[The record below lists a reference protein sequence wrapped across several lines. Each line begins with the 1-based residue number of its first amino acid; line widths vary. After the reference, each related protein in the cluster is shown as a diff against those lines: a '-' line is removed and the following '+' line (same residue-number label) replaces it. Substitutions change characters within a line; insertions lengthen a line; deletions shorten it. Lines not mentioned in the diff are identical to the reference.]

1 MNSEVNPVFGY
12 EFDAETGGL
21 LLNDS
26 TPNSS
31 KEPRPVYA
39 TEMRMLHM
47 DEWFAFEDQNDRP
60 YLWAEAASYYYR
72 GELIARTKGGSLCEA
87 PVMDYLVDSNESGE
101 KVPAVP
107 RGYELQ
113 PVDVDSM
120 VAKNAD
126 MMAIIEQVTVKKIYD
141 YWKRY
146 QKRLDCFHV
155 AFSGGKD
162 SMVLLEL
169 VKKALPHNAF
179 MVVFGDTKMEF
190 PDTYKLVNIVE
201 QQCKE
206 DGIAFYRAASHLG
219 AEEAWRLF
227 GAPSTVL
234 RWCCS
239 VMKST
244 PQTLK
249 IRDILGKDNFVGADF
264 VGVRAEES
272 IKRSEYEFESYGKK
286 QKGQHSQNP
295 ILDWNSAEV
304 WLYIYSRKL
313 PINEAYKKGNTRAG
327 CLFCPMGRGK
337 ADSFRQMSYPNEIEK
352 FVSIIRDMTDDPNIE
367 TYISNGGWASRKN
380 GRDIKNNPERYIET
394 ERDGKLYIRVISPKT
409 DWREWIKTLGDL
421 PFDFSIVETA
431 DGYEVG
437 FPIEY
442 NKTVLGKR
450 FKQVFRKT
458 AYCIGCRVC
467 EVNCVFGCIDF
478 SNGLKITNC
487 RHCQQCHEVDE
498 GCLMYHSLEQPKNGG
513 RVMKNSLNSYADH
526 APKPEW
532 IDDFFDK
539 GKEFFSNHR
548 LGPMQISIFKKF
560 LTNAGLIVKE
570 ETTSLYDLVKSIGK
584 NTDAAWGLILIN
596 LAYNNVQI
604 KWYIDNMQVQEA
616 NARNSLEDIL
626 KAEGVSDKDARSI
639 MKAFKRLTE
648 TPLGTVLHFGTT
660 SGKSVE
666 TLTRT
671 KCTLQD
677 DRVLLYALYRYAE
690 ACQDYY
696 EFSLS
701 RLMNTSIDS
710 AGISPVKLFGFA
722 EDEMITMLN
731 GLSAKYP
738 AFINVTFTHGLDKIS
753 LREDKTSDDVLR
765 LFS

>member
-1 MNSEVNPVFGY
+1 MFGY
-12 EFDAETGGL
+12 EYDAETGGL

-47 DEWFAFEDQNDRP
+47 DEWFTFEDQDNRP

-72 GELIARTKGGSLCEA
+72 GQLVARTKGGSLCEA
-87 PVMDYLVDSNESGE
+87 PVMDYQVATAESGE
-101 KVPAVP
+101 KVSAVP
-107 RGYELQ
+107 QGFELQ
-113 PVDVDSM
+113 PVDIDRM

-146 QKRLDCFHV
+146 QKKLDCFHV

-190 PDTYKLVNIVE
+190 PDTYKLVDIVE

-206 DGIAFYRAASHLG
+206 DGIAFYRAASHLD

-337 ADSFRQMSYPNEIEK
+337 ADSFRQMSYPDEIEK

-380 GRDIKNNPERYIET
+380 GRDIKNNPERYIES

-421 PFDFSIVETA
+421 PFDFSVVETV
-431 DGYEVG
+431 DGYEVA

-442 NKTVLGKR
+442 NKTVLGKQ
-450 FKQVFRKT
+450 FKQVFRKA

-532 IDDFFDK
+532 LDDFFDK

-570 ETTSLYDLVKSIGK
+570 ETTSLYDLVKRIGK
-584 NTDAAWGLILIN
+584 NSDAAWGLILVN

-671 KCTLQD
+671 KCILQD
-677 DRVLLYALYRYAE
+677 DRILLYALYRYAE

-696 EFSLS
+696 EFSLA
-701 RLMNTSIDS
+701 RLLNTGIES
-710 AGISPVKLFGFA
+710 AGISPVKLFGTT

-753 LREDKTSDDVLR
+753 LREDKTSDDVLK

>member
-1 MNSEVNPVFGY
+1 MFGY
-12 EFDAETGGL
+12 EYDAETGGL

-47 DEWFAFEDQNDRP
+47 DAWFSFADQDDAP
-60 YLWAEAASYYYR
+60 YMWAEAASYYYR
-72 GELIARTKGGSLCEA
+72 GRLVARTKGGSLCEA
-87 PVMDYLVDSNESGE
+87 PVMDYLVATTESGD
-101 KVPAVP
+101 KVPALP
-107 RGYELQ
+107 QGYVLQ
-113 PVDVDSM
+113 PMDIDHM
-120 VAKNAD
+120 VKKNTD
-126 MMAIIEQVTVKKIYD
+126 IMAIIEQVTVKKIYD

-146 QKRLDCFHV
+146 QKKLDCFHV

-179 MVVFGDTKMEF
+179 MVIFGDTKMEF
-190 PDTYKLVNIVE
+190 PDTYKLVDIVE
-201 QQCKE
+201 QQCKD

-249 IRDILGKDNFVGADF
+249 IRDILGKDKFVGADF

-295 ILDWNSAEV
+295 ILDWTSAEV
-304 WLYIYSRKL
+304 WLYIYSRNL

-337 ADSFRQMSYPNEIEK
+337 ADSFRQMSYPDEIEK

-409 DWREWIKTLGDL
+409 DWQEWIKTLGDL
-421 PFDFSIVETA
+421 PFDFSVVATA

-450 FKQVFRKT
+450 FKQVFRKA

-498 GCLMYHSLEQPKNGG
+498 GCLMYHSLDQPKNGG

-526 APKPEW
+526 APKPAW
-532 IDDFFDK
+532 IDDFFEAGK
-539 GKEFFSNHR
+539 GFFATHR

-560 LTNAGLIVKE
+560 LTNAGLIVKG
-570 ETTSLYDLVKSIGK
+570 ETTPFYDLVKKLGS
-584 NTDAAWGLILIN
+584 NSEVTWGLIYTN
-596 LAYNNVQI
+596 LAYSNVQI
-604 KWYIDNMQVQEA
+604 KWYVDNMKIQEIY
-616 NARNSLEDIL
+616 ARNSLEEIL
-626 KAEGVSDKDARSI
+626 KSEGVSDKDARSI

-648 TPLGTVLHFGTT
+648 TPLGTALHFGTT
-660 SGKSVE
+660 SGKSLE
-666 TLTRT
+666 TLTRS
-671 KCTLQD
+671 KCNLQD

-696 EFSLS
+696 EFSLA

-710 AGISPVKLFGFA
+710 VGISPVKLFGFT
-722 EDEMITMLN
+722 EEEMITMLN

-738 AFINVTFTHGLDKIS
+738 AFMNVTFTHGLDKIS
-753 LREDKTSDDVLR
+753 LREDKTSDDVLK

>member
-12 EFDAETGGL
+12 EYDAETGGL

-47 DEWFAFEDQNDRP
+47 DVWFTFEDQDDRP

-72 GELIARTKGGSLCEA
+72 GQLVARAKGGSLCEA
-87 PVMDYLVDSNESGE
+87 PVMDYLVATAESGE

-107 RGYELQ
+107 QGYELQ
-113 PVDVDSM
+113 PVDLDRM
-120 VAKNAD
+120 VGKNVD

-146 QKRLDCFHV
+146 QKKLDCFHV

-190 PDTYKLVNIVE
+190 PDTYKLVDIVE

-206 DGIAFYRAASHLG
+206 DDIAFYRAASHLG

-304 WLYIYSRKL
+304 WLYIYSRNL

-337 ADSFRQMSYPNEIEK
+337 ADSFRQMSYPDEIER
-352 FVSIIRDMTDDPNIE
+352 FISIIRDMTDDPNIE
-367 TYISNGGWASRKN
+367 TYISKGGWASRKN

-421 PFDFSIVETA
+421 PFDFSVVETA

-450 FKQVFRKT
+450 FKQVFRKA

-478 SNGLKITNC
+478 SNGLKITKC

-532 IDDFFDK
+532 LDDFFDK

-570 ETTSLYDLVKSIGK
+570 ETTSLYDLVKSIGN
-584 NTDAAWGLILIN
+584 NTDAAWGLVLIN

-604 KWYIDNMQVQEA
+604 KWYIDNMQIQET

-696 EFSLS
+696 EFSLA

-710 AGISPVKLFGFA
+710 AGISPIKLFGFT

-738 AFINVTFTHGLDKIS
+738 TFINVTFTHGLDKIS
-753 LREDKTSDDVLR
+753 LREDKTSADVLK

>member
-1 MNSEVNPVFGY
+1 MFGY

-47 DEWFAFEDQNDRP
+47 DEWFAFEDQNDCP

-87 PVMDYLVDSNESGE
+87 PVMDYLVASNESGE

-450 FKQVFRKT
+450 FKQVFRKA

-710 AGISPVKLFGFA
+710 AGISPVKLFGFV

-753 LREDKTSDDVLR
+753 LREDKTSDDVLK

>member
-87 PVMDYLVDSNESGE
+87 PVMDYLVASNESGE

-458 AYCIGCRVC
+458 AYCMGCRVC

>member
-87 PVMDYLVDSNESGE
+87 PVMDYLVASNESGE

-206 DGIAFYRAASHLG
+206 DGIAFYRVASHLG

-450 FKQVFRKT
+450 FKQVFRKA

>member
-87 PVMDYLVDSNESGE
+87 PVMDYLVASNESGE

-352 FVSIIRDMTDDPNIE
+352 FVSIIRDMTDDPNIK

>member
-87 PVMDYLVDSNESGE
+87 PVMDYLVASNESGE

-450 FKQVFRKT
+450 FKQVFRKA

-487 RHCQQCHEVDE
+487 RHCQQCHEVDD

-570 ETTSLYDLVKSIGK
+570 ETTSLYDLVKSIRK

>member
-1 MNSEVNPVFGY
+1 VFGY

-87 PVMDYLVDSNESGE
+87 PVMDYLVASNESGE

>member
-1 MNSEVNPVFGY
+1 MNGEVNPVFGY

-87 PVMDYLVDSNESGE
+87 PVMDYLVASNESGE

-450 FKQVFRKT
+450 FKQVFRKA

-648 TPLGTVLHFGTT
+648 TPLGTVLYFGTT

>member
-1 MNSEVNPVFGY
+1 MFGY

-87 PVMDYLVDSNESGE
+87 PVMDYLVASNESGE

-450 FKQVFRKT
+450 FKQVFRKA

-539 GKEFFSNHR
+539 GKGFFSNHR

>member
-1 MNSEVNPVFGY
+1 MFGY

-87 PVMDYLVDSNESGE
+87 PVMDYLVASNESGE

-450 FKQVFRKT
+450 FKQVFRKA

-532 IDDFFDK
+532 IDDFF
-539 GKEFFSNHR
+539 
-548 LGPMQISIFKKF
+548 
-560 LTNAGLIVKE
+560 LIVKE
-570 ETTSLYDLVKSIGK
+570 EATSLYDLVKSIGK

>member
-87 PVMDYLVDSNESGE
+87 PVMDYLVASNESGE

-450 FKQVFRKT
+450 FKQVFRKA

-539 GKEFFSNHR
+539 GKGFFSNHR

>member
-1 MNSEVNPVFGY
+1 MFGY
-12 EFDAETGGL
+12 EFDAEPGGL

-87 PVMDYLVDSNESGE
+87 PVMDYLVASNESGE

-450 FKQVFRKT
+450 FKQVFRKA

>member
-1 MNSEVNPVFGY
+1 MFGY
-12 EFDAETGGL
+12 EYDAETGGL

-47 DEWFAFEDQNDRP
+47 DAWFSFADQDDAP
-60 YLWAEAASYYYR
+60 YMWAEAASYYYR
-72 GELIARTKGGSLCEA
+72 GRLVARTKGGSLCEA
-87 PVMDYLVDSNESGE
+87 PVMDYLVATTESGD
-101 KVPAVP
+101 KVPALP
-107 RGYELQ
+107 QGYVLQ
-113 PVDVDSM
+113 PMDIDHM
-120 VAKNAD
+120 VKKNTD

-146 QKRLDCFHV
+146 QKKLDCFHV

-179 MVVFGDTKMEF
+179 MVIFGDTKMEF
-190 PDTYKLVNIVE
+190 PDTYKLVDIVE
-201 QQCKE
+201 QQCKD

-249 IRDILGKDNFVGADF
+249 IRDILGKDKFVGADF

-295 ILDWNSAEV
+295 ILDWTSAEV
-304 WLYIYSRKL
+304 WLYIYSRNL

-337 ADSFRQMSYPNEIEK
+337 ADSFRQMSYPDEIEK

-409 DWREWIKTLGDL
+409 DWQEWIKTLGDL
-421 PFDFSIVETA
+421 PFDFSVVATA

-450 FKQVFRKT
+450 FKQVFRKA

-526 APKPEW
+526 APKPAW
-532 IDDFFDK
+532 IDDFFEAGK
-539 GKEFFSNHR
+539 GFFATHR

-560 LTNAGLIVKE
+560 LTNAGLIVKG
-570 ETTSLYDLVKSIGK
+570 ETTPFYDLVKKLGS
-584 NTDAAWGLILIN
+584 NSEVTWGLIYTN
-596 LAYNNVQI
+596 LAYSNVQI
-604 KWYIDNMQVQEA
+604 KWYVDNMKIQEIY
-616 NARNSLEDIL
+616 ARNSLEEIL
-626 KAEGVSDKDARSI
+626 KSEGVSDKDARSI

-648 TPLGTVLHFGTT
+648 TPLGTALHFGTT
-660 SGKSVE
+660 SGKSLE
-666 TLTRT
+666 TLTRS
-671 KCTLQD
+671 KCNLRD

-696 EFSLS
+696 EFSLA

-710 AGISPVKLFGFA
+710 VGISPVKLFGFT
-722 EDEMITMLN
+722 EEEMITMLN

-738 AFINVTFTHGLDKIS
+738 AFMNVTFTHGLDKIS
-753 LREDKTSDDVLR
+753 LREDKTSDDVLK

>member
-1 MNSEVNPVFGY
+1 MFGY

-87 PVMDYLVDSNESGE
+87 PVMDYLVASNESGE

-450 FKQVFRKT
+450 FKQVFRKA

-498 GCLMYHSLEQPKNGG
+498 GYLMYHSLEQPKNGG

>member
-1 MNSEVNPVFGY
+1 MFGY

-87 PVMDYLVDSNESGE
+87 PVMDYLVASNESGE

-467 EVNCVFGCIDF
+467 EVNCMFGCIDF

>member
-1 MNSEVNPVFGY
+1 MFGY

-87 PVMDYLVDSNESGE
+87 PVMDYLVASNESGE

-753 LREDKTSDDVLR
+753 LREDKASDDVLR

>member
-87 PVMDYLVDSNESGE
+87 PVMDYLVASNESGE

-450 FKQVFRKT
+450 FKQVFRKA
-458 AYCIGCRVC
+458 AYCIGCRAC

-753 LREDKTSDDVLR
+753 LREDKASDDVLK

>member
-1 MNSEVNPVFGY
+1 MFGY
-12 EFDAETGGL
+12 EYDAETGGL

-39 TEMRMLHM
+39 SEMRMLHM
-47 DEWFAFEDQNDRP
+47 DAWFSFADQDDTP
-60 YLWAEAASYYYR
+60 YMWAEAASYYYR
-72 GELIARTKGGSLCEA
+72 GRLVARTKGGSLCEA
-87 PVMDYLVDSNESGE
+87 PVMDYLVATTESGD

-107 RGYELQ
+107 QGYILQ
-113 PVDVDSM
+113 PVDIDHM
-120 VAKNAD
+120 VKKNAD

-146 QKRLDCFHV
+146 QKKLDCFHV

-179 MVVFGDTKMEF
+179 MVIFGDTKMEF
-190 PDTYKLVNIVE
+190 PDTYKLVDIVE
-201 QQCKE
+201 QQCKD

-249 IRDILGKDNFVGADF
+249 IRDILGKDKFVGADF

-295 ILDWNSAEV
+295 ILDWTSAEV
-304 WLYIYSRKL
+304 WLYIYSRSL

-337 ADSFRQMSYPNEIEK
+337 ADSFRQMSYPDEIEK

-409 DWREWIKTLGDL
+409 DWQEWIKTLGDL
-421 PFDFSIVETA
+421 PFDFSVVATA

-450 FKQVFRKT
+450 FKQVFRKA

-526 APKPEW
+526 APKPAW
-532 IDDFFDK
+532 IDDFFEAGK
-539 GKEFFSNHR
+539 GFFATHR

-560 LTNAGLIVKE
+560 LTNAGLIVKG
-570 ETTSLYDLVKSIGK
+570 ETTPFYDLVKKLGS
-584 NTDAAWGLILIN
+584 NSEATWGLIYTN
-596 LAYNNVQI
+596 LAYSNVQI
-604 KWYIDNMQVQEA
+604 KWYVDNMKIQEIY
-616 NARNSLEDIL
+616 ARNSLEEIL
-626 KAEGVSDKDARSI
+626 KSEGVSDKDARSI

-648 TPLGTVLHFGTT
+648 TPLGTALHFGTT
-660 SGKSVE
+660 SGKSLE

-696 EFSLS
+696 EFSLA

-710 AGISPVKLFGFA
+710 VGISPVKLFGFT
-722 EDEMITMLN
+722 EEEMITMLN

-738 AFINVTFTHGLDKIS
+738 AFMNVTFTHGLDKIS
-753 LREDKTSDDVLR
+753 LREDKTSDDVLK

>member
-1 MNSEVNPVFGY
+1 MFGY
-12 EFDAETGGL
+12 EYDPETGGL

-47 DEWFAFEDQNDRP
+47 DDWFCFDDQDERP
-60 YLWAEAASYYYR
+60 YMWAEAASYYYF
-72 GELIARTKGGSLCEA
+72 GKLVAKVKGGSLFEK
-87 PVMDYLVDSNESGE
+87 PVVDFAVHKDDNGE
-101 KVPAVP
+101 MVPALP
-107 RGYELQ
+107 QGIQLQ
-113 PVDVDSM
+113 PVDINRM
-120 VAKNAD
+120 VEKNAD
-126 MMAIIEQVTVKKIYD
+126 LMAVIEQITVKKIFD

-169 VKKALPHNAF
+169 VKKALPYNAF
-179 MVVFGDTKMEF
+179 IVVFGDTKMEF
-190 PDTYKLVNIVE
+190 PDTYKIIDIVE

-206 DGIAFYRAASHLG
+206 IGIAFYRAASHLNP
-219 AEEAWRLF
+219 ADSWRLF
-227 GAPSTVL
+227 GPPSTVL

-239 VMKST
+239 VHKST

-249 IRDILGKDNFVGADF
+249 LREIYNKSNYVGADF

-272 IKRSEYEFESYGKK
+272 LKRAEYEFESYGKK

-295 ILDWNSAEV
+295 ILDWTSAEI
-304 WLYIYSRKL
+304 WLYTFSRDL
-313 PINEAYKKGNTRAG
+313 PINNAYKKGNTRAG

-337 ADSFRQMSYPNEIEK
+337 SDSFRRMSYPNEIEG
-352 FVSIIRDMTDDPNIE
+352 FISIIREMIDDCDIE

-380 GRDIKNNPERYIET
+380 GRDIKNNQERYLES
-394 ERDGKLYIRVISPKT
+394 ERDGKIFIRVIQPKT
-409 DWREWIKTLGDL
+409 DWQEWIKTLGDI
-421 PFDFSIVETA
+421 PFDFEVTKISG
-431 DGYEVG
+431 GYEVV
-437 FPIEY
+437 FPAEF
-442 NKTVLGKR
+442 NKTTAGKL
-450 FKQVFRKT
+450 FKQVFRKA

-467 EVNCVFGCIDF
+467 EANCATGCIDF
-478 SNGLKITNC
+478 SKGLKISNC
-487 RHCQQCHEVDE
+487 KHCQKCHEVDE

-532 IDDFFDK
+532 IENFFEK
-539 GKEFFSNHR
+539 GNEFFSDHR

-560 LTNAGLIVKE
+560 LSNAELVVKE
-570 ETTSLYDLVKSIGK
+570 ETTPFFDIIKSIGCY
-584 NTDAAWGLILIN
+584 TSTAWGLIFIN

-604 KWYIDNMQVQEA
+604 KWYIDNMELQKVYP
-616 NARNSLEDIL
+616 RGVLEERLTAD
-626 KAEGVSDKDARSI
+626 GVSAKDAHSI
-639 MKAFKRLTE
+639 TKAYKRLTD
-648 TPLGTVLHFGTT
+648 TPLGTALHMGLTD
-660 SGKSVE
+660 GKSVE

-671 KCTLQD
+671 KCRLSD

-696 EFSLS
+696 EFSLT

-710 AGISPVKLFGFA
+710 AGISPVKLFGFT
-722 EDEMITMLN
+722 EDEMITMLS
-731 GLSAKYP
+731 GLSSKYP
-738 AFINVTFTHGLDKIS
+738 EFINATFTHGLDKVS
-753 LREDKTSDDVLR
+753 LQEDKTAEDVLT
-765 LFS
+765 LFH

>member
-87 PVMDYLVDSNESGE
+87 PVMDYLVASNESGE

-450 FKQVFRKT
+450 FKQVFRKA

-498 GCLMYHSLEQPKNGG
+498 GYLMYHSLEQPKNGG

>member
-1 MNSEVNPVFGY
+1 MFGY

-87 PVMDYLVDSNESGE
+87 PVMDYLVASNESGE

-126 MMAIIEQVTVKKIYD
+126 MMAIIEQVTVKKISD

-450 FKQVFRKT
+450 FKQVFRKA

>member
-1 MNSEVNPVFGY
+1 MFGY

-87 PVMDYLVDSNESGE
+87 PVMDYLVASNESGE

-458 AYCIGCRVC
+458 AYCMGCRVC

>member
-87 PVMDYLVDSNESGE
+87 PVMDYLVASNESGE

-450 FKQVFRKT
+450 FKQVFRKA

-639 MKAFKRLTE
+639 MKAE

>member
-1 MNSEVNPVFGY
+1 MFGY
-12 EFDAETGGL
+12 EYDAETGGL

-39 TEMRMLHM
+39 TEMRMLNM
-47 DEWFAFEDQNDRP
+47 DEWFTFENQDERP
-60 YLWAEAASYYYR
+60 YMWAEAASYYYR
-72 GELIARTKGGSLCEA
+72 GQLVARTKGGSLCEA
-87 PVMDYLVDSNESGE
+87 PVMDYMVVSTDNGE
-101 KVPAVP
+101 KAPAVP
-107 RGYELQ
+107 QGFELQ
-113 PVDVDSM
+113 PVDIDSM
-120 VAKNAD
+120 VSRNAD
-126 MMAIIEQVTVKKIYD
+126 MMAIIEQATVKKIYD

-146 QKRLDCFHV
+146 QKKLDCFHV

-190 PDTYKLVNIVE
+190 PDTYKLVDIVE

-206 DGIAFYRAASHLG
+206 EGIAFYRAASHLG
-219 AEEAWRLF
+219 AEEGWRFF
-227 GAPSTVL
+227 GPPSTAL

-239 VMKST
+239 VLKST

-249 IRDILGKDNFVGADF
+249 IREALGKDNYVGADF

-272 IKRSEYEFESYGKK
+272 LKRAEYEFESYGKK

-304 WLYIYSRKL
+304 WLYIFSHGL
-313 PINEAYKKGNTRAG
+313 PINDTYKKGNTRAG

-337 ADSFRQMSYPNEIEK
+337 SDSFRRMSYPDEIEK
-352 FVSIIRDMTDDPNIE
+352 YISIIRDMTDDANIE

-380 GRDIKNNPERYIET
+380 GRDLKNNPERYIET
-394 ERDGKLYIRVISPKT
+394 EKNGKLFIRVIDPRT
-409 DWREWIKTLGDL
+409 DWREWIKTLGEL
-421 PFDFSIVETA
+421 PFVYAITETS
-431 DGYEVG
+431 DGYEVE

-442 NKTVLGKR
+442 NKTTLGKH
-450 FKQVFRKT
+450 FKQVFRKS

-478 SNGLKITNC
+478 SNGLRITKC

-498 GCLMYHSLEQPKNGG
+498 GCLMYHSLEKPKNGG

-532 IDDFFDK
+532 IDDFFDG
-539 GKEFFSNHR
+539 GKDFFVNHR

-560 LTNAGLIVKE
+560 LTNAGLVVKE
-570 ETTSLYDLVKSIGK
+570 ETTPFFDLVKKIGK
-584 NTDAAWGLILIN
+584 MSDASWGLIYLN

-604 KWYIDNMQVQEA
+604 RWYIDNMQIQEVYT
-616 NARNSLEDIL
+616 RQSLEEIL
-626 KAEGVSDKDARSI
+626 TAEGVSDKDARSI
-639 MKAFKRLTE
+639 MKAYKRLSE
-648 TPLGTVLHFGTT
+648 TPLGTILHMGTT
-660 SGKSVE
+660 NGKSVD
-666 TLTRT
+666 TLSRT
-671 KCTLQD
+671 KCTLHD
-677 DRVLLYALYRYAE
+677 DRVLLYSLYRYAE

-710 AGISPVKLFGFA
+710 AGISPVKLFGFT

-731 GLSAKYP
+731 GLSAKHQD
-738 AFINVTFTHGLDKIS
+738 FINVTFTHGLDKIS
-753 LREDKTSDDVLR
+753 LNEDKTADDVLK
-765 LFS
+765 LFE

>member
-1 MNSEVNPVFGY
+1 MFGY

-72 GELIARTKGGSLCEA
+72 GQLIARTKGGSLCEA
-87 PVMDYLVDSNESGE
+87 PVMDYLVASNESGE

-450 FKQVFRKT
+450 FKQVFRKA

>member
-1 MNSEVNPVFGY
+1 MNGEVNPVFGY

-87 PVMDYLVDSNESGE
+87 PVMDYLVASNESGE

-450 FKQVFRKT
+450 FKQVFRKA

-671 KCTLQD
+671 NCTLQD

>member
-1 MNSEVNPVFGY
+1 MFGY

-87 PVMDYLVDSNESGE
+87 PVMDYLVASNESGE

-190 PDTYKLVNIVE
+190 PDTYKLVDIVE
-201 QQCKE
+201 QQCKDE
-206 DGIAFYRAASHLG
+206 GIAFYRASSHLDPNDS
-219 AEEAWRLF
+219 WRLF
-227 GAPSTVL
+227 GPPSRTL
-234 RWCCS
+234 RWCCT
-239 VMKST
+239 VHKST

-249 IRDILGKDNFVGADF
+249 IREILGKPDYVGADL
-264 VGVRAEES
+264 VGVRAAES
-272 IKRSEYEFESYGKK
+272 LRRSEYEAENYGTK
-286 QKGQHSQNP
+286 QKGQYAFYP
-295 ILDWNSAEV
+295 ILDWTSSEV
-304 WLYIYSRKL
+304 WMYLFSRGIL
-313 PINEAYKKGNTRAG
+313 INNAYKFGSTRVG
-327 CLFCPMGRGK
+327 CLFCPMGGDRC
-337 ADSFRQMSYPNEIEK
+337 DYLRHQVYTEK
-352 FVSIIRDMTDDPNIE
+352 IDELISAIRDTSTDSNVDS
-367 TYISNGGWASRKN
+367 YIANGGWASRRS
-380 GRDIKNNPERYIET
+380 GRDIAGNIAKYSDEIVGDKLIIHVTNP
-394 ERDGKLYIRVISPKT
+394 SS
-409 DWREWIKTLGDL
+409 DWREWIKTLGDINF
-421 PFDFSIVETA
+421 PYSVQGSETDYYVYVPA
-431 DGYEVG
+431 AINATTESK
-437 FPIEY
+437 F
-442 NKTVLGKR
+442 
-450 FKQVFRKT
+450 FKNVFHKA
-458 AYCIGCRVC
+458 AYCIGCKVC
-467 EVNCVFGCIDF
+467 QCNCPFSCISF
-478 SNGLKITNC
+478 ENGLKITGC
-487 RHCQQCHEVDE
+487 RHCRKCHEIDY
-498 GCLMYHSLEQPKNGG
+498 GCLMYNTLRIPITGG
-513 RVMKNSLNSYADH
+513 NKKVSNICSFAGH

-532 IDDFFDK
+532 IE
-539 GKEFFSNHR
+539 EFFAKGNDFWSNNS
-548 LGPMQISIFKKF
+548 LGPNQVKYFKVFLPDCGLVAKRTYHPTTIF
-560 LTNAGLIVKE
+560 
-570 ETTSLYDLVKSIGK
+570 DLVQQLGW
-584 NTDAAWGLILIN
+584 NTSTAWGVLYTN
-596 LAYNNVQI
+596 LSYNNAQI
-604 KWYIDNMQVQEA
+604 RWYIDNMQIDSPIDRKTAMNLLE
-616 NARNSLEDIL
+616 NAGLSH
-626 KAEGVSDKDARSI
+626 SDAGFVVG
-639 MKAFKRLTE
+639 AFKRLVE
-648 TPLGTVLHFGTT
+648 TPLGEKLHFGTVNVKGAT
-660 SGKSVE
+660 VQ

-710 AGISPVKLFGFA
+710 AGISPVKLFGFV

-753 LREDKTSDDVLR
+753 LREDKTSDDVLK

>member
-87 PVMDYLVDSNESGE
+87 PVMDYLVASNESGE

-107 RGYELQ
+107 RGYELE

-548 LGPMQISIFKKF
+548 LRPMQISIFKKF

>member
-1 MNSEVNPVFGY
+1 MFGY

-87 PVMDYLVDSNESGE
+87 PVMDYLVASNESGE

-126 MMAIIEQVTVKKIYD
+126 MMAIIEQVTVKKIYY